1 MVGEVNVGD
10 VVSLNDKGMIQK
22 GEGTTITKNKLLW
35 KGKSMSHVYST
46 NVGSNILVIA
56 YDGYVSV
63 NYISDDGD
71 VTEGETVPLPSIE
84 GYPLSVD
91 DLITLDNKVV
101 VLIGSTNLLPI
112 SVSWDEASNSGK
124 IVLGDLV
131 RFTEP
136 ASYQPVIDTLG
147 ERCFA
152 IGYFYSTGH
161 GIKMSTR
168 TGCVDAPSLK
178 ITLNDEVIYSDDY
191 TFHGI
196 AGLSETKY
204 VLAKSGSLD
213 GKDKDIHFQLATVNG
228 TSVIVDKEVTLQNRS
243 SFGFFDMDK

>member
-1 MVGEVNVGD
+1 
-10 VVSLNDKGMIQK
+10 
-22 GEGTTITKNKLLW
+22 
-35 KGKSMSHVYST
+35 MSHVYST
-46 NVGSNILVIA
+46 NVGRNILVIA
-56 YDGYVSV
+56 YDGYISV
-63 NYISDDGD
+63 NYVADNGD

-91 DLITLDNKVV
+91 DLITLNDQVA

-112 SVSWDEASNSGK
+112 SVSWDINSNNGK
-124 IVLGDLV
+124 ITLGDLV

-147 ERCFA
+147 DHCFA

-168 TGCVDAPSLK
+168 TGCVEVSSLK

-213 GKDKDIHFQLATVNG
+213 GKDKDLYFQLATVNG
-228 TSVIVDKEVTLQNRS
+228 TSVIVDKEVVLQNRS
-243 SFGFFDMDK
+243 NFGFFDMDK

>member
-1 MVGEVNVGD
+1 
-10 VVSLNDKGMIQK
+10 
-22 GEGTTITKNKLLW
+22 
-35 KGKSMSHVYST
+35 MSHLYST
-46 NVGSNILVIA
+46 NVGPNILVIA
-56 YDGYVSV
+56 YDGYISV
-63 NYISDDGD
+63 NYVSDNGD
-71 VTEGETVPLPSIE
+71 ITEGETIPLPSIE
-84 GYPLSVD
+84 GYPMTVD
-91 DLITLDNKVV
+91 DLITLDNQVV
-101 VLIGSTNLLPI
+101 VLIGSTNLLGI
-112 SVSWDEASNSGK
+112 RATWDNESNSGK
-124 IVLGDLV
+124 IVPGELI

-147 ERCFA
+147 DHCFA

-168 TGCVDAPSLK
+168 TGCVDASSLK
-178 ITLNDEVIYSDDY
+178 INLNDEVIYSDDY

>member
-1 MVGEVNVGD
+1 M
-10 VVSLNDKGMIQK
+10 LQK
-22 GEGTTITKNKLLW
+22 GEGTSISKNKLFW
-35 KGKSMSHVYST
+35 QGKSMSHVYST
-46 NVGSNILVIA
+46 NVGPNILVIA
-56 YDGYVSV
+56 YDGYISV
-63 NYISDDGD
+63 NYVSDNGD
-71 VTEGETVPLPSIE
+71 ITEGKTVPLPSIE

-91 DLITLDNKVV
+91 DLITLDNQVV

-112 SVSWDEASNSGK
+112 RATWDTESNSGK
-124 IVLGDLV
+124 IVLGELI

-147 ERCFA
+147 DRCFA

-168 TGCVDAPSLK
+168 TGCVDASALQ